1 MQKRPMVVVVG
12 GGIAGLEAAANLA
25 ERGVSVTLIERES
38 QLGGNGLTVC
48 CKAID
53 GVCQLCGGCLL
64 AERLSSAGSLPLVQI
79 LLETTVARFDR
90 TNGGFSV
97 SLSGA
102 NAPQDPIVADAV
114 VVATGFDHVDAHTKG
129 PYGYGIL
136 PMVTTGEEMERRLR
150 LEGQGAYDGLGA
162 ARVAFVQC
170 VGSRDEHAGRG
181 YCSQVCCRYAVRL
194 ARLLKARNPELQVS
208 IFKMDIQNGGRDFAA
223 CWQAAS
229 SDGIRFVAGLP
240 AVVRRSDEAP
250 AAATFIYD
258 DILGGAVAREAFDLV
273 VLSVG
278 MQPRSDAPQV
288 ADALGINLDRF
299 GFFAAGD
306 DETSTL
312 VSGVFVA
319 GSCQA
324 PRSLA
329 ESAAHARSAAEACYR
344 YVTERRQPTPVSK
357 DVAVFGGTP
366 EGRRATQE
374 LLDLGY
380 AVHWIALPGDAAQ
393 ALPEHPHL
401 TFLADGMPARVSGH
415 VGGFDI
421 TVGRNGDT
429 RTLTASAVV
438 VATGNARAAALPKKG
453 IASASRVL
461 NLGQL
466 AARLDAPRDTGAAVA
481 HRNLRVLMVL
491 DMERAAGAEMTAEA
505 FALAERVRR
514 EWRSEVYVLY
524 RDLLVDTPGME
535 AATRRMREQGIVFCR
550 YDDGAVMADDEGV
563 AVDYVEG
570 RLAGDLLV
578 IPEAVRP
585 RDETAALAALLK
597 VTVGEDG
604 YLQDVNIHQLRPG
617 ITVRRG
623 VFAAGRC
630 HADLSRAAAEADA
643 VQAAA
648 SVDAL
653 LGAGVLMPEG
663 AVAEVDSAKCV
674 RCLTCVR
681 TCPHAAVEIITMDD
695 VTAAHVSELAC
706 WGCGACVGNCPVQA
720 ITLNDQTWPA
730 WMPAVQ

>member
-1 MQKRPMVVVVG
+1 MPERPMVVVVG

-25 ERGVSVTLIERES
+25 ERGVSVTLIERDS
-38 QLGGNGLTVC
+38 RLGGNGLSVC

-64 AERLSSAGSLPLVQI
+64 AERLSDADRLPLVQI
-79 LLETTVARFDR
+79 LLETTVARCDR

-102 NAPQDPIVADAV
+102 NAPQAPITADAV
-114 VVATGFDHVDAHTKG
+114 ILATGFDHVDAHTKG

-162 ARVAFVQC
+162 ARVAFIQC
-170 VGSRDEHAGRG
+170 VGSRDEHVGRG

-194 ARLLKARNPELQVS
+194 ARLLKARNPEVQVS

-229 SDGIRFVAGLP
+229 DDGIRFVAGLP
-240 AVVRRSDEAP
+240 AVVRRSAEAP
-250 AAATFIYD
+250 TASFIYD
-258 DILGGAVAREAFDLV
+258 DILGSAVARDEFDLV

-278 MQPRSDAPQV
+278 MQPRRDAPQL
-288 ADALGINLDRF
+288 AEILGINLDRF
-299 GFFAAGD
+299 GFYATGD
-306 DETSTL
+306 DEASTL
-312 VSGVFVA
+312 VPGVFVA

-329 ESAAHARSAAEACYR
+329 ESAAHARRAAEACYR
-344 YVTERRQPTPVSK
+344 YVIERRRPTPVSK
-357 DVAVFGGTP
+357 EVAVFGGTP

-380 AVHWIALPGDAAQ
+380 AVHWIALPGDAPQ
-393 ALPEHPHL
+393 ALPEHPRL
-401 TFLADGMPARVSGH
+401 TFLTEGMPSRVSGH
-415 VGGFDI
+415 VGGFEI
-421 TVGRNGDT
+421 AVGSNGKA

-438 VATGNARAAALPKKG
+438 VATGNARAATLPKRG
-453 IASASRVL
+453 IASTSGVL
-461 NLGQL
+461 NLEGL
-466 AARLDAPRDTGAAVA
+466 AARLNAPRDTGAAVA
-481 HRNLRVLMVL
+481 HRNLRVLIVL
-491 DMERAAGAEMTAEA
+491 DLEQATGAEMAAEA
-505 FALAERVRR
+505 FSLAERVRR
-514 EWRSEVYVLY
+514 EWRSEVLIFY
-524 RDLLVDTPGME
+524 RDLTVDTPGME

-550 YDDGAVMADDEGV
+550 YDDGAVTADDEGV
-563 AVDYVEG
+563 AVEYVEG
-570 RLAGDLLV
+570 RVEGDLLV
-578 IPEAVRP
+578 IPETVRP
-585 RDETAALAALLK
+585 REETAALATLLK
-597 VTVGEDG
+597 VTVGDDG

-630 HADLSRAAAEADA
+630 HADLSLADAEGDA

-648 SVDAL
+648 NVDAL

-663 AVAEVDSAKCV
+663 AVAEVDSTKCI

-681 TCPHAAVEIITMDD
+681 TCPHAAVEIVTLDD
-695 VTAAHVSELAC
+695 VTAAHVAELAC

-720 ITLNDQTWPA
+720 ITLSDQASPA
-730 WMPAVQ
+730 WMMAIP